1 MMKFQGMVI
10 GVPKEIMK
18 SENRIAATPDTV
30 KKMVAEIKRDM
41 RDPCPP
47 VPTFGKAVSS
57 FEAVKRYL
65 CPYNIDD
72 GSFGRPELLAIH
84 HI

>member
-1 MMKFQGMVI
+1 MTT
-10 GVPKEIMK
+10 
-18 SENRIAATPDTV
+18 ATINIEKHCQRKVSTV